1 MEEPATRR
9 LIEALARGGI
19 TARFVGGCVRDALL
33 APGLSRPIAD
43 IDLATP
49 ARPEEVAAALDKA
62 GIKVVPTGI
71 AHGTVTA
78 VVPPRHYEITTL
90 RRDVE
95 TDGRHARV
103 AFDADWAE
111 DAARRDFTINAI
123 YLDPDGTVHDP
134 VGGRADLAAGRVRF
148 VGDPPTRIAED
159 VLRVLRYYR
168 FAARFGNGDPAARA
182 ACRAAV
188 PLLPKLSAERVAHEL
203 TGLLGVENPVP
214 ALRMMAQ
221 DGVLAAILPEATR
234 LDRLEKLIAIEAP
247 TLPRLRRGSIPP
259 PAYPHPSLPRMR
271 GRVREGAGEDRDG
284 GSPDPIRRLAAFVHI
299 DAGEALALAE
309 RLRLSS
315 IERDRLVALAPPWPL
330 DPTRDARAQ
339 RHALYR
345 LGAERYR
352 DLALLIAAEGGMDRA
367 RLDELLT
374 LAEGWQPPV
383 FPLSGRDVTA
393 LGIPPG
399 PRIGELLAEVR
410 RWWEEGD
417 FTADR
422 AACLARLRGIVR
434 TPG

>member
-9 LIEALARGGI
+9 LFGALAQAGI
-19 TARFVGGCVRDALL
+19 AARFVGGCVRDALI
-33 APGLSRPIAD
+33 APGLDRPIAD

-49 ARPEEVAAALDKA
+49 ARPEGVAAALDKA

-103 AFDADWAE
+103 AFDADWTA

-123 YLDPDGTVHDP
+123 YLDQDGTVHDP
-134 VGGRADLAAGRVRF
+134 VGGLADLAARRVRF
-148 VGDPPTRIAED
+148 VGEPATRIAED

-168 FAARFGNGDPAARA
+168 FTARFGSGKGDPAARA

-188 PLLPKLSAERVAHEL
+188 PLLLRLSAERVTQEL
-203 TGLLGVENPVP
+203 TGLLGVANPVP
-214 ALRMMAQ
+214 ALRMMAE
-221 DGVLAAILPEATR
+221 DGVLGAILTEGTR
-234 LDRLEKLIAIEAP
+234 LDRLERLIVLEP
-247 TLPRLRRGSIPP
+247 
-259 PAYPHPSLPRMR
+259 
-271 GRVREGAGEDRDG
+271 E
-284 GSPDPIRRLAAFVHI
+284 PDALRRLAALVAV
-299 DAGEALALAE
+299 DAAGAAGLAE

-315 IERDRLVALAPPWPL
+315 AWRERLVGVAPPWPL
-330 DPTRDARAQ
+330 DPSGDKRAQ

-352 DLALLIAAEGGMDRA
+352 DLALLIAAEGGMDAA
-367 RLDELLT
+367 RLNELLA
-374 LAEGWQPPV
+374 LAEGWQPPA
-383 FPLSGRDVTA
+383 FPLAGRDVTA

-399 PRIGELLAEVR
+399 PRIGELLGEVR
-410 RWWEEGD
+410 GWWEEGD

-422 AACLARLRGIVR
+422 AACVARLQGILR